1 MRCFNFC
8 SFRGETWPC
17 VDDDVGKSLIFPSVQ
32 HLVDCEKLLKSDL
45 NCSLFLLW
53 QGLIFVWKQGCERL
67 FISLFPPLLLQ
78 REAPPAGGSSVSWV
92 ECSPCGRSSFS
103 STSSSS
109 HLHRSTSLITLLP
122 PSSPPFHHFPLL
134 RRSLPP
140 LPSSRR
146 PSPSPSS
153 SHLPIISPPFSS
165 AGCLLSSSTPSTTS
179 SPRRHNFLTT
189 SCTSFLYLLSRSPA
203 LCVYW
208 RTSNFFLPSI
218 FCHTVT
224 WQVFSGTDLH
234 KAWRWNTTAWW
245 LCFSC
250 AILCS
255 TFRQNYWLCWWLF
268 SIWCLW
274 QSKGLSI
281 ISAWRSSRARLCCF
295 KVNIPVH
302 PHMWKRKLVFSHMHS
317 KAK

>member
-1 MRCFNFC
+1 M
-8 SFRGETWPC
+8 
-17 VDDDVGKSLIFPSVQ
+17 Q

-45 NCSLFLLW
+45 KCSPFLHW

-78 REAPPAGGSSVSWV
+78 REAPPAGGSWVSWV

-109 HLHRSTSLITLLP
+109 HLHRSTSLIMLLLT
-122 PSSPPFHHFPLL
+122 SSPPFHHFPLL

-140 LPSSRR
+140 HPSSRR
-146 PSPSPSS
+146 PSPSPTS
-153 SHLPIISPPFSS
+153 SHLPIISPPLSS

-203 LCVYW
+203 VCVYW
-208 RTSNFFLPSI
+208 RTSIFSPLHLLPHCHLPGFFSYRIAQSSAMKHNCVMTLLPLCNFMFHFSAGLFAVLMTFLHLMPDSPMDWESSQLGGLHVHVFAVSKLI
-218 FCHTVT
+218 LLCTHTYT
-224 WQVFSGTDLH
+224 HTH
-234 KAWRWNTTAWW
+234 RHTPN
-245 LCFSC
+245 
-250 AILCS
+250 
-255 TFRQNYWLCWWLF
+255 
-268 SIWCLW
+268 SIW
-274 QSKGLSI
+274 KSI
-281 ISAWRSSRARLCCF
+281 LVSSTCDF
-295 KVNIPVH
+295 E
-302 PHMWKRKLVFSHMHS
+302 MWKRKLECSHMHS